1 MGRHSHPKA
10 AVPLEWDGGWEG
22 QLVSRQGR
30 GLGWGAEGP
39 LPGTGGAPQELTWC
53 PRHPVPCPPWPP
65 RSHLA
70 ARNAVASATRPCAR
84 SRGARGRRAPRPG
97 HGHSWR
103 PGGAVQGGRRGQE
116 GVGAGG
122 CVGGRG
128 RARERGR
135 EGNKRSL
142 CGAAG
147 RRGARYPMPRSH
159 VGNKRTILC
168 LAWKTTWRA
177 RDRER
182 VNPMGAGRRSPRPL
196 WEAGGSEGPLGAFPA
211 LSPQFPVS
219 QAWSAVGGPRAPRWP
234 LGRGPAT
241 LRRGLEP
248 WLPLP
253 GPGQTCDP
261 CLLPASGPAHPTPRA
276 PLHSES
282 WQHRRRS

>member
-1 MGRHSHPKA
+1 MGGA
-10 AVPLEWDGGWEG
+10 ACLEAGKRPGVGGGGSPPWDRRCTTRTHMVPPGTPYPAP
-22 QLVSRQGR
+22 R
-30 GLGWGAEGP
+30 GLPEA
-39 LPGTGGAPQELTWC
+39 T
-53 PRHPVPCPPWPP
+53 WPP
-65 RSHLA
+65 
-70 ARNAVASATRPCAR
+70 ATRSPRPPGPAP
-84 SRGARGRRAPRPG
+84 ARGAPRPG

-147 RRGARYPMPRSH
+147 RRGAHYPMPRSH

-168 LAWKTTWRA
+168 LAWKTTWRE

-196 WEAGGSEGPLGAFPA
+196 WEAGGSEGPRGAFPA
-211 LSPQFPVS
+211 PSPQFPVS
-219 QAWSAVGGPRAPRWP
+219 QAWSAVGGPSPKMAAW
-234 LGRGPAT
+234 
-241 LRRGLEP
+241 
-248 WLPLP
+248 P
-253 GPGQTCDP
+253 GPSY
-261 CLLPASGPAHPTPRA
+261 L
-276 PLHSES
+276 
-282 WQHRRRS
+282 